1 MSKEEKLNTSSND
14 KEKEKTKSEF
24 ESELS
29 KIGAVLIERR
39 TERKGDDF
47 SVRYDLSK
55 LQNLNFNSEE
65 EKNDIKN
72 LTKKILLSSH
82 FSYIF
87 YAFSKILGYLK
98 SLFLYNI
105 FYFIIMKIIFKLMN
119 SKDSQKFQSKAPL
132 WKKLIAFNL
141 PDLLLIFYYHKRNL
155 TKINTAL
162 YALFTFLNEKIVY
175 AFNSDKSKNYLCQI
189 DQNNFNIYL
198 MKKGQKNIDEDSIIY
213 IHNPEILEEDT
224 FYKSVIS
231 YPNANFEYFNFNN
244 LTQAETEMYEDIFTF
259 INEVEKKIKE
269 ECQLYNSLGTVTS
282 NLSYNNLSN
291 YNIRYGLSFKLFS
304 FIILEIVLTRITKRK
319 RRKFLLEEKLRI
331 FNEKNMKKGYF
342 LVVNEYVILLFKI
355 KDEYK
360 NFEKSYDILSQKC
373 KSFLE
378 GYFEKAERI
387 I

>member
-132 WKKLIAFNL
+132 WKRLIAFNL

-162 YALFTFLNEKIVY
+162 YALFTFLNEKIIY

>member
-1 MSKEEKLNTSSND
+1 
-14 KEKEKTKSEF
+14 
-24 ESELS
+24 
-29 KIGAVLIERR
+29 
-39 TERKGDDF
+39 
-47 SVRYDLSK
+47 
-55 LQNLNFNSEE
+55 
-65 EKNDIKN
+65 
-72 LTKKILLSSH
+72 
-82 FSYIF
+82 
-87 YAFSKILGYLK
+87 
-98 SLFLYNI
+98 
-105 FYFIIMKIIFKLMN
+105 MN

-360 NFEKSYDILSQKC
+360 SFEKSYDILSQKC

>member
-1 MSKEEKLNTSSND
+1 MSKEEKLNTTSND

-55 LQNLNFNSEE
+55 LQNLNIKSEE

-72 LTKKILLSSH
+72 LTKNILLSSH

-162 YALFTFLNEKIVY
+162 YALFTFLNEKIIY

>member
-55 LQNLNFNSEE
+55 LQNLNIKSEE

-72 LTKKILLSSH
+72 LTKNILLSSH

-360 NFEKSYDILSQKC
+360 SFEKSYDILSQKC

>member
-14 KEKEKTKSEF
+14 KEKEKTKNEF

-55 LQNLNFNSEE
+55 LQNLNIKSEE

-72 LTKKILLSSH
+72 LTKNILLSSH

>member
-14 KEKEKTKSEF
+14 KEKEKTKNEF

-55 LQNLNFNSEE
+55 LQNLNIKSEE

-72 LTKKILLSSH
+72 LTKNILLSSH

-132 WKKLIAFNL
+132 WKRLIAFNL

-224 FYKSVIS
+224 FYNSVIS

-360 NFEKSYDILSQKC
+360 SFEKSYDILSQKC

>member
-72 LTKKILLSSH
+72 LTKNILLSSH

-132 WKKLIAFNL
+132 WKRLIAFNL

-162 YALFTFLNEKIVY
+162 YALFTFLNEKIIY

-360 NFEKSYDILSQKC
+360 NFEKFYDTFSKRC
-373 KSFLE
+373 KIFLE

>member
-14 KEKEKTKSEF
+14 KEKEKTKNEF

-72 LTKKILLSSH
+72 LTKNILLSSH

>member
-132 WKKLIAFNL
+132 WKRLIAFNL

-304 FIILEIVLTRITKRK
+304 FSI
-319 RRKFLLEEKLRI
+319 
-331 FNEKNMKKGYF
+331 
-342 LVVNEYVILLFKI
+342 
-355 KDEYK
+355 
-360 NFEKSYDILSQKC
+360 
-373 KSFLE
+373 
-378 GYFEKAERI
+378 
-387 I
+387 

>member
-24 ESELS
+24 ESKLS
-29 KIGAVLIERR
+29 KIDAVLIERR

-132 WKKLIAFNL
+132 WKRLIAFNL

-162 YALFTFLNEKIVY
+162 YALFTFLNEKIIY

-224 FYKSVIS
+224 FYNSVIS

-360 NFEKSYDILSQKC
+360 SFEKSYDILSQKC

>member
-1 MSKEEKLNTSSND
+1 MSKEENINTSSND

-55 LQNLNFNSEE
+55 LQNLNIKSEE

-72 LTKKILLSSH
+72 LTKNILLSSH

>member
-1 MSKEEKLNTSSND
+1 MSKEEKLNTTSND

-55 LQNLNFNSEE
+55 LQNLNIKSEE

-72 LTKKILLSSH
+72 LTKNILLSSH

-162 YALFTFLNEKIVY
+162 YALFTFLNEKIIY

-360 NFEKSYDILSQKC
+360 SFEKSYDILSQKC